1 MKNERLMHV
10 LQRAHVSEKAT
21 ILASEQNQYVF
32 KVSKS
37 ATKLEVKKAVE
48 ELLKVKVDKVRTTI
62 VKGKTRNFGQI
73 PGKRSD
79 WKKAYVSL
87 KEGEKLDLLSLE

>member
-1 MKNERLMHV
+1 MNNDRLMHV
-10 LQRAHVSEKAT
+10 LQCAHVSEKAT
-21 ILASEQNQYVF
+21 ILASERNQYVF

-37 ATKLEVKKAVE
+37 ATKPEVKQAVE
-48 ELLKVKVDKVRTTI
+48 LLLKVKVDKVRMMT

-73 PGKRSD
+73 PGKLSN

-87 KEGEKLDLLSLE
+87 KKGETIDLLSI